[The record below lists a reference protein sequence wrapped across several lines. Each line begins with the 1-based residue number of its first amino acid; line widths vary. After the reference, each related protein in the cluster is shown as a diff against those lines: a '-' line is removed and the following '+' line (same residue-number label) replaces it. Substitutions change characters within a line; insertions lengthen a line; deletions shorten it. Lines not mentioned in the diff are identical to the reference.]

1 MFSRIASDF
10 TAGPNRLSQAVAR
23 RRAAG
28 LPVVDL
34 IDGNPTRHGLR
45 YPVTAL
51 QEILREVAVPAA
63 VYQPDSRGQLAARG
77 AICDYYR
84 TQGVQFDA
92 GHVILTPGTSQSYWY
107 LFQLLADPGQ
117 EILVPQPSYPL
128 FDYIAA
134 LCHVTLR
141 PYPLDPAQAWGIDLD
156 RLAAAITPRTR
167 AIVLISPH
175 NPTGQVATLA
185 EVSGL
190 AELAAAHALPIFA
203 DEVFSE
209 FVFDG
214 VPLARP
220 AQTDA
225 PLVFTLNG
233 FSKLL
238 ALPGLKVG
246 WIAVSGGQDALV
258 KNAVL
263 SLETMADTFLAASEV
278 SQVAVPALLAQREP
292 FLTTYRHAVAR
303 RAALTQR
310 LLAGSIRFSF
320 NPPRGGF
327 YLTLDVSQL
336 TTNDEHLALDLLL
349 ETGILLHPGWFY
361 DTPTPHLVLS
371 FLAEEDVLARELPR
385 LRAFLESY

>member
-23 RRAAG
+23 RREAG

-45 YPVTAL
+45 YPVAVV
-51 QEILREVAVPAA
+51 QQILREVGAGAA
-63 VYQPDSRGQLAARG
+63 LYAPDPRGQLAARG
-77 AICDYYR
+77 AICDYYQ
-84 TQGVQFDA
+84 TQGVDFSA
-92 GHVILTPGTSQSYWY
+92 EHLILTPGTSQAYWY

-141 PYPLDPAQAWGIDLD
+141 PYPLDPAQAWAIDLD
-156 RLAAAITPRTR
+156 RLAAAITPGTR

-175 NPTGQVATLA
+175 NPTGQVATPA
-185 EVSGL
+185 EVAGL
-190 AELAAAHALPIFA
+190 ADLAAAHALPIIA

-214 VPLARP
+214 LPPARP
-220 AQTDA
+220 AQTNA
-225 PLVFTLNG
+225 RLVFTLNG

-238 ALPGLKVG
+238 ALPGHKLG
-246 WIAVSGGQDALV
+246 WIAVSGQEALV
-258 KNAVL
+258 EKAVL
-263 SLETMADTFLAASEV
+263 ALETMADTFLAASEV
-278 SQVAVPALLAQREP
+278 SQLAAPALLAQREP
-292 FLTTYRHAVAR
+292 FLTTYRTAVAR
-303 RAALTQR
+303 RAASTQQLLT
-310 LLAGSIRFSF
+310 GSALVSF

-327 YLTLDVSQL
+327 YLAIDVSRL
-336 TTNDEHLALDLLL
+336 TRNDENLALDLLL
-349 ETGILLHPGWFY
+349 ETGILVHPGWFY
-361 DTPTPHLVLS
+361 DIPTPHLILS